1 MKSSSRLHAAGHAD
15 VPPATARSLRTVA
28 VTDGA
33 ERVIAAVDV
42 GTNSVHLVVARVL
55 EAGGFEAVAR
65 EKEVVRLG
73 SGSGDMKELRP
84 DAIDRALAALRRFR
98 QIADIS
104 GARVVAVATSAV
116 REAENR
122 DTFLDRAREEAGI
135 EVEPISGLEEARL
148 VYLGALAA
156 LPVFDEQ
163 GLFVDIGGGSTE
175 LLIGRTGEVVEATSL
190 KLGAIRLTNRFFAED
205 PTRKGSVEE
214 CRRYVA
220 STLSAPARR
229 LRRHGFEVAV
239 GSSGTIRNLAE
250 MVEARRRPG
259 SSSTARGLSF
269 SDEELAVTVEELVA
283 AKRAKA
289 RARIPGLDPDRADII
304 LGGAL
309 LLEQVFAALRIRS
322 MTVSEYALR
331 EGVLVDAVRR
341 GSGPPAH
348 HLRDVRER
356 SVRHLADLCPDERAH
371 GQQVARLSLELHD
384 GCEAL
389 GLLEGSAREYLEAG
403 ALLANVGLVISHGG
417 HHLHSYY
424 VIRNSERLTGFTD
437 HEVELIAQIARYHRK
452 SAPKASHPAFAHLR
466 AADQRAVRT
475 MAGIVKVA
483 AALDRTYAG
492 RVRSLSC
499 ARDGKAL
506 VVRVD
511 AGGEDVDLELYTAEA
526 RKGLLEEAL
535 GTEVRIERL

>member
-1 MKSSSRLHAAGHAD
+1 VR
-15 VPPATARSLRTVA
+15 ARSVLTVTA
-28 VTDGA
+28 GA
-33 ERVIAAVDV
+33 EDQVIAAIDV
-42 GTNSVHLVVARVL
+42 GTNSFHLLVARVVGT
-55 EAGGFEAVAR
+55 GGFEALAR

-73 SGSGDMKELRP
+73 SGSGDMKVLRP
-84 DAIDRALAALRRFR
+84 DAVDRGIAALRRFR

-104 GARVVAVATSAV
+104 GARIVAVATSAV

-122 DTFLDRAREEAGI
+122 DTFLHRAREEAGI
-135 EVEPISGLEEARL
+135 EIEPISGVEESRL
-148 VYLGALAA
+148 VYLGALGA
-156 LPVFDEQ
+156 LPVFDQQ

-175 LLIGRTGEVVEATSL
+175 LVIGRAGEVVEATSL
-190 KLGAIRLTNRFFAED
+190 KLGAIRLTSRFFPDDVA
-205 PTRKGSVEE
+205 TKRSVEE

-250 MVEARRRPG
+250 MAEARRRPG
-259 SSSTARGLSF
+259 SSATARGLSF
-269 SDEELAVTVEELVA
+269 SRDELAETVKELVR

-289 RARIPGLDPDRADII
+289 PAKLPGLDPARADII

-309 LLEQVFAALRIRS
+309 LLEEVFAAFRIET
-322 MTVSEYALR
+322 MVVSDHALR

-341 GSGPPAH
+341 GTGPPSH

-356 SVRHLADLCPDERAH
+356 SVRHLAALCPDELTH
-371 GQQVARLSLELHD
+371 GAQVAHLALQLHD
-384 GCEAL
+384 GCQAL
-389 GLLEGSAREYLEAG
+389 GLLDAAGREYLEAA
-403 ALLANVGLVISHGG
+403 ALLANVGLVISHSA

-424 VIRNSERLTGFTD
+424 VIRNSERLMGFTD

-452 SAPKASHPAFAHLR
+452 SGPKASHPAFAQLR
-466 AADQRAVRT
+466 AGDQRAVRT
-475 MAGIVKVA
+475 LAGILRVA

-499 ARDGKAL
+499 TLDDKAL
-506 VVRVD
+506 AVRVD
-511 AGGEDVDLELYTAEA
+511 GDDDVDLELYTADA
-526 RKGLLEEAL
+526 RKGLLEQAL
-535 GTEVRIERL
+535 GTDVRIDRA

>member
-1 MKSSSRLHAAGHAD
+1 
-15 VPPATARSLRTVA
+15 VVATTAE
-28 VTDGA
+28 GG
-33 ERVIAAVDV
+33 ERVVAAVDV
-42 GTNSVHLVVARVL
+42 GTNSVHLLVARVL
-55 EAGGFEAVAR
+55 EAGGFEPLAR

-73 SGSGDMKELRP
+73 SGSGDMKVLQP
-84 DAIDRALAALRRFR
+84 DAVDRGIAALRRFR

-104 GARVVAVATSAV
+104 GARILAVATSAV

-122 DTFLDRAREEAGI
+122 DIFLDRAREEAGI

-156 LPVFDEQ
+156 LPVFEQQ

-175 LLIGRTGEVVEATSL
+175 LVVGRAGEVVEATSL
-190 KLGAIRLTNRFFAED
+190 KLGAIRLTNRFFTEEPTTKRAVED
-205 PTRKGSVEE
+205 

-229 LRRHGFEVAV
+229 LRRSGFEVAV

-259 SSSTARGLSF
+259 SAATARGLSF
-269 SDEELAVTVEELVA
+269 SREELAATVDELIG

-289 RARIPGLDPDRADII
+289 RARIAGLDPARADII

-309 LLEQVFAALRIRS
+309 LLEQIFAALRIEA

-331 EGVLVDAVRR
+331 EGVLVDALRR
-341 GSGPPAH
+341 GRGPLSH
-348 HLRDVRER
+348 HLQDVRER
-356 SVRHLADLCPDERAH
+356 SVRHLADLCPEERAH
-371 GQQVARLSLELHD
+371 GEQVARLALELHD

-389 GLLEGSAREYLEAG
+389 GLVDGSAREYLEAG
-403 ALLANVGLVISHGG
+403 ALLANVGLVISHSG
-417 HHLHSYY
+417 HHVHSYY

-452 SAPKASHPAFAHLR
+452 SSPKSSHQAFAHLR
-466 AADQRAVRT
+466 AADQRTVRT
-475 MAGIVKVA
+475 MAGILRLA
-483 AALDRTYAG
+483 AALDRTYAE
-492 RVRSLSC
+492 RVRSVSC
-499 ARDGKAL
+499 ALDGKDL

-511 AGGEDVDLELYTAEA
+511 AGAEDVELELYTAET
-526 RKGLLEEAL
+526 RKGLLEQAL
-535 GTEVRIERL
+535 GREVRIERGQ

>member
-1 MKSSSRLHAAGHAD
+1 M
-15 VPPATARSLRTVA
+15 ATAA
-28 VTDGA
+28 DG
-33 ERVIAAVDV
+33 ERVVAAIDV
-42 GTNSVHLVVARVL
+42 GTNSVHLLVARVVD
-55 EAGGFEAVAR
+55 AGGFEPVAR

-73 SGSGDMKELRP
+73 SGSGDMKVLEP
-84 DAIDRALAALRRFR
+84 DAIDRGIDALRRFR

-104 GARVVAVATSAV
+104 GAQILAVATSAV

-122 DTFLDRAREEAGI
+122 DAFLDRAREEAGI

-156 LPVFDEQ
+156 LPVFDQQ

-175 LLIGRTGEVVEATSL
+175 LVIGRSGEVLEATSL
-190 KLGAIRLTNRFFAED
+190 KLGAIRLTNRFFAEE
-205 PTRKGSVEE
+205 PTTKRAVDD
-214 CRRYVA
+214 CRHYVA

-259 SSSTARGLSF
+259 SPASARGLSF
-269 SDEELAVTVEELVA
+269 SREELAATVEELVD

-289 RARIPGLDPDRADII
+289 RSRIAGLDPARADII
-304 LGGAL
+304 LAGAL
-309 LLEQVFAALRIRS
+309 LLEQVFAALRIEA

-331 EGVLVDAVRR
+331 EGVLVDALRR
-341 GSGPPAH
+341 GSGPPVH
-348 HLRDVRER
+348 HLQDVRER
-356 SVRHLADLCPDERAH
+356 SVRYLADLCPDERAH
-371 GQQVARLSLELHD
+371 GEQVARLALELHD

-389 GLLEGSAREYLEAG
+389 GLLDGFAREYLEAG
-403 ALLANVGLVISHGG
+403 ALLANVGLVISHSG

-452 SAPKASHPAFAHLR
+452 SGPKASHPAFAHLR
-466 AADQRAVRT
+466 GADQRTVRT
-475 MAGIVKVA
+475 MAGIVRLA
-483 AALDRTYAG
+483 AALDRTYAE
-492 RVRSLSC
+492 RVRSVSC
-499 ARDGKAL
+499 AREGEDL
-506 VVRVD
+506 VVRVE
-511 AGGEDVDLELYTAEA
+511 AAEEDVELELYTADA
-526 RKGLLEEAL
+526 RKSLLEQAL
-535 GTEVRIERL
+535 GVDIRIERS

>member
-1 MKSSSRLHAAGHAD
+1 MSG
-15 VPPATARSLRTVA
+15 TQ
-28 VTDGA
+28 GA
-33 ERVIAAVDV
+33 EAPADDGQVVAAIDV
-42 GTNSVHLVVARVL
+42 GTNSFHLLVARVVD
-55 EAGGFEAVAR
+55 AGGFEPVAR

-73 SGSGDMKELRP
+73 SGSGDMKVLQP
-84 DAIDRALAALRRFR
+84 DAIDRGVAALRRFR

-104 GARVVAVATSAV
+104 GARIVAVATSAV

-122 DTFLDRAREEAGI
+122 DAFLDRVREEAGI

-156 LPVFDEQ
+156 LPVYEQQ

-175 LLIGRTGEVVEATSL
+175 LVIGHAGEVVEATSL
-190 KLGAIRLTNRFFAED
+190 KLGAIRLTSGFFAEE
-205 PTRKGSVEE
+205 PATKRAVEE
-214 CRRYVA
+214 CRRHVA

-259 SSSTARGLSF
+259 SPATARGLSF
-269 SDEELAVTVEELVA
+269 SRDELAATVKELAA
-283 AKRAKA
+283 AKRAKD
-289 RARIPGLDPDRADII
+289 RAKLPGLDPARADII

-309 LLEQVFAALRIRS
+309 LLEQVFAALRIDE
-322 MTVSEYALR
+322 MVVSDYALR
-331 EGVLVDAVRR
+331 EGVLVDALRR
-341 GSGPPAH
+341 GRGALAH
-348 HLRDVRER
+348 HHLQDVRER
-356 SVRHLADLCPDERAH
+356 SVRHLAALCPDEQVH
-371 GQQVARLSLELHD
+371 GEQVARLALQVHD

-389 GLLEGSAREYLEAG
+389 GLLDGEGREHLEAG
-403 ALLANVGLVISHGG
+403 ALLANVGLAISHSG

-452 SAPKASHPAFAHLR
+452 SAPKASHEAFAHLR
-466 AADQRAVRT
+466 AGDQRTVRT
-475 MAGIVKVA
+475 LAGILRVA

-492 RVRSLSC
+492 LVQSVSC
-499 ARDGKAL
+499 ELEGDAL
-506 VVRVD
+506 VLRVD
-511 AGGEDVDLELYTAEA
+511 AGDADVDLELYTAED
-526 RKGLLEEAL
+526 RKGLLEQAL
-535 GTEVRIERL
+535 GTEVRIEPS